1 MTKSVFE
8 VEVGDIVSI
17 YNQDFIADQVYRLGA
32 GAAAMTNY
40 RLKDGSEVKWFAIR
54 KQDESASIFLGD
66 EVVLQIEQPEDT
78 IEIAELTYKQVKKT
92 EGRAIG
98 TSDMGYPRY
107 LNMEYFDYVAES
119 GEFYLF
125 VQKSDDGIVAF
136 TGEPVISSA
145 VMVFPKPK

>member
-8 VEVGDIVSI
+8 VEVGDIVSV
-17 YNQDFIADQVYRLGA
+17 YNQDFIADQVYRLGS
-32 GAAAMTNY
+32 GSAAMANY

-54 KQDESASIFLGD
+54 KQDESNSIFLGD

-78 IEIAELTYKQVKKT
+78 IEMAELTYRQVNKT
-92 EGRAIG
+92 KGRAIG

-119 GEFYLF
+119 GDFYLF
-125 VQKSDDGIVAF
+125 VQKNDDGLVAF

>member
-8 VEVGDIVSI
+8 VEVGDIVSV

-32 GAAAMTNY
+32 GTAAMTNY
-40 RLKDGSEVKWFAIR
+40 RMKDGIEVKWFAIR
-54 KQDESASIFLGD
+54 KQEESDSIFLGD

-78 IEIAELTYKQVKKT
+78 ITIAERTYIQVKKT
-92 EGRAIG
+92 NGRAIG

-107 LNMEYFDYVAES
+107 LNMEYFDYVAER
-119 GEFYLF
+119 GDFYLF

>member
-8 VEVGDIVSI
+8 VEVGDIVSV

-32 GAAAMTNY
+32 GSAAMSNY

-54 KQDESASIFLGD
+54 KQEESDSIFLGD

-78 IEIAELTYKQVKKT
+78 ITIAERTYIQVKKT
-92 EGRAIG
+92 NGRAIG

-107 LNMEYFDYVAES
+107 LNMEYFDYVAER
-119 GEFYLF
+119 GDFYLF

>member
-8 VEVGDIVSI
+8 VEVGDIVSV
-17 YNQDFIADQVYRLGA
+17 YNQDFITDQVYRLDA
-32 GAAAMTNY
+32 GSASITNY

-54 KQDESASIFLGD
+54 KQEESDSIFLGE

-78 IEIAELTYKQVKKT
+78 IKVAGLTYKQVKNAS
-92 EGRAIG
+92 GRAIG

-119 GEFYLF
+119 GDFYIF

-136 TGEPVISSA
+136 TGEPVIPSA

>member
-1 MTKSVFE
+1 VTKSVFE

-17 YNQDFIADQVYRLGA
+17 YNQDFITDQVYRLGA
-32 GAAAMTNY
+32 GRATMTNY
-40 RLKDGSEVKWFAIR
+40 RLKDGSEVKWFAVR
-54 KQDESASIFLGD
+54 KQEENNSVFMGNEVMIQIDEPEECIILD
-66 EVVLQIEQPEDT
+66 EI
-78 IEIAELTYKQVKKT
+78 TYQQVNKT
-92 EGRAIG
+92 QGRATG
-98 TSDMGYPRY
+98 TSSMGYPRY

-119 GEFYLF
+119 GDFYLF